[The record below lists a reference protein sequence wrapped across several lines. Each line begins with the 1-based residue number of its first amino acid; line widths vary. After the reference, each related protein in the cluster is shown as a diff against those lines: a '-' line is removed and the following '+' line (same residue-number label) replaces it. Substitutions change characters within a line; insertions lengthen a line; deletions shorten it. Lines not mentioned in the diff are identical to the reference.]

1 MTRKVYEGEILNG
14 RSARA
19 ESGADAMMGPA
30 LVALA
35 PTVMNTLES
44 VVTTVVTAQRE
55 VEMLEAQSRAE
66 LAKIGLDAEAAAD
79 IRQKEADVVRQKVD
93 NYTQLAQHAMRE
105 GTPEQFEA
113 VLKELREV
121 GS

>member
-1 MTRKVYEGEILNG
+1 MNRKVYEGEVLNG

-19 ESGADAMMGPA
+19 GSGAGDLAGQA
-30 LVALA
+30 LIVLA
-35 PTVMNTLES
+35 PEVMKALEN
-44 VVTTVVTAQRE
+44 VVTTVVAAQRD
-55 VEMLEAQSRAE
+55 VEMMDVKTRAE
-66 LAKIGLDAEAAAD
+66 LAKMGLDAEAAAD
-79 IRQKEADVVRQKVD
+79 IRQKQADAVRQKVD
-93 NYTQLAQHAMRE
+93 SYTQLAQHAMRE